1 MNNFLSKIVASLTQ
15 IIIFHIVK
23 IAMIQ
28 RFYDY
33 LLKNQI
39 IFALFLIFFG
49 WFIYQIRNILL
60 SLFLSYIIM
69 AAVLPIVNFLQKKKV
84 PRLLAVLIPYF
95 AIIVLI
101 FVLIITLVPFVLQ
114 QLRALLIGFPTYI
127 QQAASLFG
135 FTIDL
140 KHSQNYLNGQLNNL
154 SSSAIQVSS
163 TVFGGL
169 LTTIT
174 IFIVSLYL
182 ILYNDSFKR
191 HFSKLFHRDTQPKV
205 LSTLS
210 LVNEKLGA
218 WLQGQITLSLSIG
231 ALTWFALLILG
242 IPFALPLALLA
253 GILEI
258 VPTLGPILAAIP
270 AVIVALTISPTM
282 ALVIAVTY
290 ILIQMLE
297 SQLLVPKI
305 MQRAVGLNPIVVIIG
320 VTIGANL
327 MGMVGALIAI
337 PFISFIIVI
346 YKSIEAQR

>member
-1 MNNFLSKIVASLTQ
+1 ML
-15 IIIFHIVK
+15 
-23 IAMIQ
+23 Q

-33 LLKNQI
+33 LLKNQV
-39 IFALFLIFFG
+39 IFALFLIFLG

-69 AAVLPIVNFLQKKKV
+69 AAVLPIVTFLQKKRV
-84 PRLLAVLIPYF
+84 PKLLAVLIPYF
-95 AIIVLI
+95 AIIILI

-114 QLRALLIGFPTYI
+114 QLRALFIGFPTYI
-127 QQAASLFG
+127 QQAARLFG
-135 FTIDL
+135 YTVDL
-140 KHSQNYLNGQLNNL
+140 KHSQSYLNDQINNL

-169 LTTIT
+169 LTIIT

-191 HFSKLFHRDTQPKV
+191 HFSKLFHQRTQQKV
-205 LSTLS
+205 LNTLS
-210 LVNEKLGA
+210 LINEKLGA
-218 WLQGQITLSLSIG
+218 WLQGQIILSVSIG
-231 ALTWFALLILG
+231 ILTFIALTLLG
-242 IPFALPLALLA
+242 IPFALPLALLS

-258 VPTLGPILAAIP
+258 VLGPILSAIP

-282 ALVIAVTY
+282 AVVIGATY

-305 MQRAVGLNPIVVIIG
+305 MQRAVGLNPIIVIIG
-320 VTIGANL
+320 VTIGAHL
-327 MGMVGALIAI
+327 MGTVGALIAI

-346 YKSIEAQR
+346 YKSLEAQR